1 MKFKNFYLPAL
12 ISACM
17 LTSCVDDK
25 YDLSDIDTTVRVE
38 VNDLTI
44 PLNLDEIL
52 LSNIIEE
59 SDQLKVVDGQ
69 YVITESGDFTSSS
82 VEIDKFTLKSQ
93 KLDPQHK
100 RLEFNT
106 FAAGL
111 MPEDAGCFEIDPT
124 PKQFDFKSNAIP
136 AEITYIKNVTG
147 NLTFNFEFVLNGI
160 SQVTKKVELTNIS
173 IQLPK
178 GLNVTDADGGNYDST
193 SGILTMPSKIIETKT
208 SQDETYSFSIEV
220 DMLNFEELNA
230 TLNEHHDLEV
240 NGDFYVLSGKLIIK
254 KADLIISTE
263 PSILDLTIN
272 YKISDF
278 ELKTLSGKIDY
289 TITGVNI
296 SDVSLNNLPDVLSQ
310 KGTNIMLANP
320 QIYLKVNNTTD
331 KSAEK
336 PNPLEQYKLFAQTSL
351 TITSVFGPNDEKANT
366 ANTFQ
371 IGYPVKNEPGVF
383 SFCLSPSNPANK
395 PSEYANAEWVEFK
408 GLSDVVS
415 NGGNSD
421 NGMPKTLKIN
431 LVDPKL
437 PNQEVT
443 DFKLGEK
450 LGDISGSYKFLAPV
464 ALKEDA
470 TIIYSDKMDGWDSE
484 DLEDLTITD
493 LHIAATITSSI
504 PLSLDFQ
511 AYPVDKNGNRINNV
525 EIEGA
530 EIIASSDPQPV
541 DIHIKGTIKDLA
553 GIEFTATAIVPP
565 GYGDKVL
572 RPDMTIKVSKLRPR
586 VSGYYEKEL

>member
-296 SDVSLNNLPDVLSQ
+296 SDVSLNDLPDVLSQ
-310 KGTNIMLANP
+310 KGTNITLANP
-320 QIYLKVNNTTD
+320 QIYLSIET
-331 KSAEK
+331 
-336 PNPLEQYKLFAQTSL
+336 PNPLQEYSLYAEAGL
-351 TITSVFGPNDEKANT
+351 TIASLHGNTETPYSINKDYNDGH
-366 ANTFQ
+366 FF
-371 IGYPVKNEPGVF
+371 IGQKDGKSNY
-383 SFCLSPSNPANK
+383 SFCIAPKEPADKSIGWVPFSDLGKVLSGN
-395 PSEYANAEWVEFK
+395 
-408 GLSDVVS
+408 GLPDA
-415 NGGNSD
+415 
-421 NGMPKTLKIN
+421 LKIS
-431 LVDPKL
+431 LKDPKL
-437 PNQEVT
+437 PDQPVV
-443 DFKLGEK
+443 DFRLGEK
-450 LGDISGSYKFLAPV
+450 LGEIKGSYEFYAPI
-464 ALKEDA
+464 ALEA
-470 TIIYSDKMDGWDSE
+470 GSTIIYSDTMDGWDSE

-493 LHIAATITSSI
+493 LHIAATITSDI

-511 AYPVDKNGNRINNV
+511 AYPVDKNGDRINNV
-525 EIEGA
+525 EIKGA
-530 EIIASSDPQPV
+530 EINASSDPQPV

-553 GIEFTATAIVPP
+553 GIEFTATAKAAN
-565 GYGDKVL
+565 DNVL
-572 RPDMTIKVSKLRPR
+572 SPDMTIKVSKLRPR